1 MSQFDPVIGADKS
14 GLAYRQDDNNGK
26 KAIMTHHKGA
36 TAPAYAEA
44 GISWLD
50 DSASP
55 WALKLYD
62 GTDWITIGEIDA
74 SANTF
79 NPHTVGSAL
88 QDASET
94 VKGLVERATDAEAT
108 AGSDTTRYITPKQ
121 MKDNMPESGIGVDQA
136 WTDVTV
142 SRAAGVTYTNLTG
155 KAINI
160 LVCIRAGSSDHGN
173 YTLSVDGITLQNIFY
188 GPNTNYSQNISLIV
202 PDGAVYSVSVSQGTI
217 NKWLELR

>member
-62 GTDWITIGEIDA
+62 GTDWITVGEI
-74 SANTF
+74 
-79 NPHTVGSAL
+79 
-88 QDASET
+88 DASET
-94 VKGLVERATDAEAT
+94 VKGLVERARHYVAEYFLRT
-108 AGSDTTRYITPKQ
+108 QYQ
-121 MKDNMPESGIGVDQA
+121 LFPEYQPDRTGRCGVF
-136 WTDVTV
+136 
-142 SRAAGVTYTNLTG
+142 R
-155 KAINI
+155 
-160 LVCIRAGSSDHGN
+160 
-173 YTLSVDGITLQNIFY
+173 
-188 GPNTNYSQNISLIV
+188 
-202 PDGAVYSVSVSQGTI
+202 
-217 NKWLELR
+217 